1 MKDCVYW
8 PKREW
13 LAVLL
18 LTGHLAFPGIVWAI
32 CLQTEPPARNAI
44 DWAAQSPPARAVDAL
59 FNAHILYTLILVV
72 AMRGWRR
79 EAVAIGFVGLLVS
92 AVTNF
97 FAYFTVTGVYW

>member
-1 MKDCVYW
+1 MKDCVHW
-8 PKREW
+8 PNRTW

-18 LTGHLAFPGIVWAI
+18 LAGHLVFPGIVWVI
-32 CLQTEPPARNAI
+32 CLQTESPTGNAI
-44 DWAAQSPPARAVDAL
+44 DWAAQSPTARTVDAL
-59 FNAHILYTLILVV
+59 FNAHILYALILTV

-79 EAVAIGFVGLLVS
+79 QAVAIGFVGLLVS